1 MDPSITP
8 PSAIIEPGHA
18 AMRRTPALRSPA
30 LVGTTSVIV
39 ELDLPSPMARVRRVD
54 PTHMRP
60 SARAYRTEIEPADEL
75 ARRAALE
82 EARLNVRAITGREPV
97 VLDAGDSLVVDATTE
112 EIARIRALARVRDV
126 VPNQAL
132 VGTR

>member
-1 MDPSITP
+1 
-8 PSAIIEPGHA
+8 
-18 AMRRTPALRSPA
+18 
-30 LVGTTSVIV
+30 
-39 ELDLPSPMARVRRVD
+39 
-54 PTHMRP
+54 MRP